1 MIPKYIF
8 FIFQMRFLLSTFIWT
23 TFVCQDNL
31 FRLDNFGFDT
41 TKQGET
47 SVTLDGF
54 DGFKEGRVSMH
65 FFFFLSRMFYTQLP
79 YSIHKEVANNRAVR
93 NNAEEKFKRGRIWE
107 NVEVVKNDYTLPRLP
122 YSINIQ
128 TRYMYEW
135 IVLSRRVRTQ
145 EETRQVVR
153 KSIPSSG

>member
-1 MIPKYIF
+1 MVSK
-8 FIFQMRFLLSTFIWT
+8 RDEFLCT
-23 TFVCQDNL
+23 
-31 FRLDNFGFDT
+31 
-41 TKQGET
+41 
-47 SVTLDGF
+47 
-54 DGFKEGRVSMH
+54 

>member
-31 FRLDNFGFDT
+31 FRLNNFGFDT

-65 FFFFLSRMFYTQLP
+65 FFFLLSLECFT
-79 YSIHKEVANNRAVR
+79 R
-93 NNAEEKFKRGRIWE
+93 NYHILYIKK
-107 NVEVVKNDYTLPRLP
+107 
-122 YSINIQ
+122 
-128 TRYMYEW
+128 
-135 IVLSRRVRTQ
+135 
-145 EETRQVVR
+145 
-153 KSIPSSG
+153 